1 MLVASIALTPEREE
15 GPREISH
22 VFDFTGEFVSAPDGA
37 LCGNHAG
44 VAATNICAR
53 CGTFICATCSVG
65 TQSGVFCPR
74 CFTPSYTLGDRG
86 KRFVANIVDNLVA
99 TGPMILGLVAWLLIE
114 GVRGERRTGDAAA
127 FLMFGGMGLGLVVGV
142 SIQIVMQVRLGQ
154 SVGKRLLGLKVVRVD
169 GSACELWRLI
179 LLRNVAVHALAQLCG
194 FVGII
199 DALMIF
205 SAQQRCLHDL
215 MADTVVIE
223 FSGI

>member
-1 MLVASIALTPEREE
+1 M
-15 GPREISH
+15 
-22 VFDFTGEFVSAPDGA
+22 SAPEGA

-65 TQSGVFCPR
+65 TLNGVFCPK

-86 KRFVANIVDNLVA
+86 KRFVANLIDNVVA
-99 TGPMILGLVAWLLIE
+99 TGPMFLGLIGWLVLE
-114 GVRGERRTGDAAA
+114 SARGGRRTGDAAV
-127 FLMFGGMGLGLVVGV
+127 FLVFGGMALGLAVGV
-142 SIQIVMQVRLGQ
+142 GVQIVMQVKFGQ
-154 SVGKRLLGLKVVRVD
+154 SVGKRLFGLKVVRVD

-205 SAQQRCLHDL
+205 SAEQRCLHDL
-215 MADTVVIE
+215 MADTVVIDV
-223 FSGI
+223 SAR